1 MADDNTQVREGHDRI
16 AKRLFACADVVAKM
30 LRRFLPR
37 GLLPEFDAATLRRFP
52 EERVDARL
60 A

>member
-1 MADDNTQVREGHDRI
+1 MTTPKYAKDTTASRSGCSRTQ
-16 AKRLFACADVVAKM
+16 AWW
-30 LRRFLPR
+30 RRCCGASLPR